1 MLTMQSNIQADKK
14 AAKGKYLGGRLLL
27 KRNSTKAAVN
37 ETQETLL
44 TNASIRD
51 RQEDS
56 KWMTATMSEGPAV
69 C

>member
-1 MLTMQSNIQADKK
+1 MQTMQSNIQADKK
-14 AAKGKYLGGRLLL
+14 AAKGKDPGGRLLL
-27 KRNSTKAAVN
+27 QRNSTKAAVN
-37 ETQETLL
+37 ENRETLL

-51 RQEDS
+51 RPEDS

>member
-1 MLTMQSNIQADKK
+1 MQSNIQADKK
-14 AAKGKYLGGRLLL
+14 AAKGKYPGGRLLL
-27 KRNSTKAAVN
+27 ERNSTKAAVN

-56 KWMTATMSEGPAV
+56 KWMTATMSKELAV